1 MHLPDN
7 ILVFAFIMFLFLL
20 QIIISIFDRD
30 IEILSSLY
38 NTCYTPFPKLDK
50 KENTYSTKKAKAE
63 WLESQCSLLLV
74 T

>member
-50 KENTYSTKKAKAE
+50 KENT
-63 WLESQCSLLLV
+63 
-74 T
+74 